1 MSNCPN
7 FPRFEKNN
15 HQQQSISQLTVSL
28 ILLLLLFLLFP
39 TKTIPDKTQPS
50 TIINLQSTQLY
61 DDHAWFT
68 DIWHGGS
75 VHDRCTRYTQEGRG
89 RVHRGCVLLHVHTT
103 IYIYSWAL
111 TCTRHVDQKGAVYRT
126 SHDSTGFSVSLVTPR
141 ERRACH
147 VSSPISV
154 ILPHRRQLRRL
165 FNGNRMD
172 NGRRGWASIRLM
184 RATRNEFLLLKIWNY
199 VYDRLRPRNYI
210 VFFGGGGGRI
220 WKATC
225 NNLIEK
231 FCISMWYRDPKNWQK
246 RSKDLERLA

>member
-1 MSNCPN
+1 MTM
-7 FPRFEKNN
+7 RD
-15 HQQQSISQLTVSL
+15 SQTY
-28 ILLLLLFLLFP
+28 
-39 TKTIPDKTQPS
+39 DMEEAS
-50 TIINLQSTQLY
+50 TIGAHVIRKRDEDACIEDAFYYTCIQL
-61 DDHAWFT
+61 
-68 DIWHGGS
+68 
-75 VHDRCTRYTQEGRG
+75 
-89 RVHRGCVLLHVHTT
+89 
-103 IYIYSWAL
+103 YIYSWAL

-210 VFFGGGGGRI
+210 VFFWGGGI